1 MEANHLN
8 DHKDWRGKF
17 ASFLGMATIF
27 LMVITAVTTVEFFN
41 RLKENKYIGK
51 DIPALNQIT
60 VSGQS
65 ERYVKPDL
73 ALIRLG
79 VTVEA
84 KTVGEA
90 MEQNTEKINQIIDSL
105 QNDFELAEEDLKTTQ
120 FSLSPRYEWRE
131 KEDYLPGERVLV
143 GYEVNQ
149 SLELKVRDFEIIGAL
164 IQQAADLGA
173 NQIDDLIF
181 LIEDEDSIRNEIRA
195 EAIAQAKEKAEK
207 LASELGVRLTRML
220 NFREEEP
227 VTYRA
232 RGAGGIMYDDE
243 SMEIAPATPSI
254 QSGQNK
260 VEVNVSITY
269 EIN

>member
-1 MEANHLN
+1 MNHPN
-8 DHKDWRGKF
+8 DNRDWQGKLTG
-17 ASFLGMATIF
+17 FLGIATIL
-27 LMVITAVTTVEFFN
+27 LMVITAVTAVEFFN
-41 RLKENKYIGK
+41 RLKENQYIGK

-73 ALIRLG
+73 ALVKLG

-84 KTVGEA
+84 KTVVEA
-90 MEQNTEKINQIIDSL
+90 MEQNADKINQIIDSL
-105 QNDFELAEEDLKTTQ
+105 QNDFELPEEDLKTTQ

-131 KEDYLPGERVLV
+131 KENYLSGERILV

-149 SLELKVRDFEIIGAL
+149 YLELKIRDFEIIGSL

-173 NQIDDLIF
+173 NQIDELTF
-181 LIEDEDSIRNEIRA
+181 LVENEDSIKKEIRA
-195 EAIAQAKEKAEK
+195 EAIAQAKEKAGV
-207 LASELGVRLTRML
+207 LADELGVRLARMV

-227 VTYRA
+227 ATYWA
-232 RGAGGIMYDDE
+232 RGAGGIMYDEE
-243 SMEIAPATPSI
+243 SMEAAPAAPSI